1 MNQPRYSDHNPSNN
15 SNSGSRRRGVSHST
29 GRSNYGASSSNR
41 RSRGNNSNNNNKQ
54 GNAIGNWIKNRRQ
67 RRQQQ
72 NNQQSSAVGTEA
84 NAIQNMKD
92 NAKFFSYPPEGF
104 ITPIEHSLLYAMINY
119 PDHYPEAVVKN
130 EIDEEEFDIYLYVN
144 DTKRKGTSSSNS
156 EVNEGEDQQ
165 SSPNNKEEERVSYA
179 QLSAILSLSSEKNPS
194 RADPNQNSNTSDTR
208 GNSESYNSRTATI
221 STSTSSVVDT
231 SKLSIG
237 QALCRKLLKVI
248 TRYCDANNLDREAEV
263 AEFLNPIEKRCRM
276 RNEKAALQ
284 QLLPAYAGYALSL
297 ATGNPLPL
305 LIGAAALTGPDKMHE
320 ENSNVVEFRSNAGRV
335 GNLETAGLLD
345 ECDSD

>member
-1 MNQPRYSDHNPSNN
+1 MNQPRYSDHNPSNSN

-29 GRSNYGASSSNR
+29 GRSNYGSSRRSNR
-41 RSRGNNSNNNNKQ
+41 GSNNKQ

-119 PDHYPEAVVKN
+119 PDHYPEAVVKA
-130 EIDEEEFDIYLYVN
+130 EIDEEDFDMYLYVN
-144 DTKRKGTSSSNS
+144 DTKRKGTSSSNTS
-156 EVNEGEDQQ
+156 EVGEGEQQQ
-165 SSPNNKEEERVSYA
+165 SSSNNKEERVSYA

-194 RADPNQNSNTSDTR
+194 RADPNQISNASDTR

-221 STSTSSVVDT
+221 STSTSSSVDS

-237 QALCRKLLKVI
+237 QVLCRKLLKVI